1 MLQMTEKEIKKLNT
15 IKKVIGGECTKKE
28 AVESLGITTRQIDRL
43 IIKYKNYG
51 EIGFIHKNRGRESKK
66 KISEDIKN
74 EIINLYITEYFD
86 YNFTHFYEEIR
97 EKYKLSRRTINTIL
111 SEAEI
116 ISPEAQHKT
125 VTLYNANMKKAI
137 RQKEATKEQII
148 IYKKRQEAEKQKHI
162 RRSNLLYNYGQE
174 VQMDAAFA
182 MWYGEKARALH
193 IAVDRATKRV
203 LYGYFDIQETT
214 RGYFVMLMNIVL
226 KYGIPKKIKTDK
238 RGTFSINNAKTKSN
252 LNTTQFGRI
261 CEELEIHLSSS
272 SDPLFKP
279 NVERENK
286 TFKGR
291 LIAELRHENI
301 TEDEEA
307 NRYLNEVFI
316 PKMNSKFAYE
326 VDLEKN
332 DMRKNIYSLEQ
343 LNTTISEQYIRKI
356 DNSSSIKYKG
366 NYYVPVDIET
376 GEIISFTRNTS
387 CTLIVAYD
395 YTYWCNVED
404 KLYILSI
411 IKAPEKKTYQRT
423 TKTIEEINRSKAH
436 KPAPNHPWRNY
447 KKN

>member
-1 MLQMTEKEIKKLNT
+1 MLNMTEKEMKKLNT
-15 IKKVIGGECTKKE
+15 IKKIIGGECTKKE
-28 AVESLGITTRQIDRL
+28 AVETLGITIRQINRL
-43 IIKYKNYG
+43 IIKYKNDG
-51 EIGFIHKNRGRESKK
+51 EISFIHKNRGKESKK
-66 KISEDIKN
+66 KLTKDIKE
-74 EIINLYITEYFD
+74 EIVNLYITEYFD

-97 EKYKLSRRTINTIL
+97 EKYKLSRKTISTIL
-111 SEAEI
+111 SEADI

-125 VTLYNANMKKAI
+125 IKLYNANMKKAI
-137 RQKEATKEQII
+137 RKKEATKEQIT
-148 IYKKRQEAEKQKHI
+148 IYQKRKEEEKQKHI

-182 MWYGEKARALH
+182 IWYGKKARALH
-193 IAVDRATKRV
+193 LSVDKATKKV
-203 LYGYFDIQETT
+203 LYGWFDVQETT
-214 RGYFVMLMNIVL
+214 RAYFIMLMNIVL

-238 RGTFSINNAKTKSN
+238 RGTFSINNVKTKSK

-261 CEELEIHLSSS
+261 CEELEIYLSSN

-301 TEDEEA
+301 IEDIDA
-307 NRYLNEVFI
+307 NNYLNEVFI

-326 VDLEKN
+326 IDLEKN
-332 DMRKNIYSLEQ
+332 DMISNNYSAKELNII
-343 LNTTISEQYIRKI
+343 ISEQYTRKI
-356 DNSSSIKYKG
+356 DNASSIKYNG
-366 NYYVPVDIET
+366 NYYVPVDSET
-376 GEIISFTRNTS
+376 GEIISFPQNTL
-387 CTLIVAYD
+387 CTIIIAYD
-395 YTYWCNVED
+395 YTYWCKIED
-404 KLYILSI
+404 NIYILCN
-411 IKAPEKKTYQRT
+411 IKEPEKKIYQKT

>member
-1 MLQMTEKEIKKLNT
+1 MLNMTEKEMKKLNT
-15 IKKVIGGECTKKE
+15 IKKIIGGECTKKE
-28 AVESLGITTRQIDRL
+28 AVETLGITIRQINRL
-43 IIKYKNYG
+43 IIKYQNNG
-51 EIGFIHKNRGRESKK
+51 EISFIHKNRGKESKK
-66 KISEDIKN
+66 KLPKDIKE
-74 EIINLYITEYFD
+74 EIVNLYITEYFD

-97 EKYKLSRRTINTIL
+97 GKYKLSRKTISTIL
-111 SEAEI
+111 SEADI

-125 VTLYNANMKKAI
+125 IKLYNANMKKAI
-137 RQKEATKEQII
+137 RKKEATKEQITM
-148 IYKKRQEAEKQKHI
+148 YQKRKEEEKQKHI

-182 MWYGEKARALH
+182 LWYGKRARALH
-193 IAVDRATKRV
+193 LSVDKATKKV
-203 LYGYFDIQETT
+203 LYGWFDVQETT
-214 RGYFVMLMNIVL
+214 RAYFLMLMNIIL
-226 KYGIPKKIKTDK
+226 NYGIPKKIKTDK
-238 RGTFSINNAKTKSN
+238 RGTFSINNVKTKSK

-301 TEDEEA
+301 VEDIDA
-307 NRYLNEVFI
+307 NKYLNEVFI

-326 VDLEKN
+326 IDLEKN
-332 DMRKNIYSLEQ
+332 DMRLNNYSAEELNII
-343 LNTTISEQYIRKI
+343 ISEQYTRKI
-356 DNSSSIKYKG
+356 DNASAIKYKG

-376 GEIISFTRNTS
+376 GEIISFPQNTL
-387 CTLIVAYD
+387 CTIIIAYN
-395 YTYWCNVED
+395 YTYWCKIED
-404 KLYILSI
+404 NIYILCN
-411 IKAPEKKTYQRT
+411 IKEPEKKIYQKT